1 MNSKLRKLYEDPVAY
16 CLDSQHGVLR
26 WLGQRAFQKQTER
39 YTALGAA
46 NSHRKITVIMTAYNT
61 GGLVAEAVQS
71 VLAQSHSDLE
81 LMVMDDASSDDT
93 LAVLKKLAATDARM
107 RVFHSPV
114 NHGTYW
120 SKNWCLSK
128 ADGEFVAFHDSDDVS
143 DPMRL
148 QMQVGAMLDGKRGCD
163 AVTCR
168 WQRVNPEGQLLTID
182 GAVSRTSVISMMIRR
197 EIVLNK
203 VGYFDT
209 VRIAADTEYK
219 MRITKLLGHNRLRN
233 MRHVLYTGLLR
244 DQSLTR
250 GEQGGFEWRTEG
262 LAITRSLSG
271 NRADYMQAFQNWH
284 KSEQPLYVAF
294 PQKSRPF
301 VAPASICGACDDMDV
316 SQVVE
321 VTPGHG

>member
-1 MNSKLRKLYEDPVAY
+1 MKSKLRKLYEDPVAY
-16 CLDSQHGVLR
+16 CLDSQHGLLR
-26 WLGQRAFQKQTER
+26 WFGQRAFQKQTDQ
-39 YTALGAA
+39 YGALGAA

-61 GGLVAEAVQS
+61 GGLVTEAVQS
-71 VLAQSHSDLE
+71 VLAQSHSNFE
-81 LMVMDDASSDDT
+81 LMVIDDASSDDT
-93 LAVLKKLAATDARM
+93 LAVLQEIAETDARI
-107 RVFHSPV
+107 RVFHSPT

-143 DPMRL
+143 DPLRL
-148 QMQVGAMLDGKRGCD
+148 QLQLGAMLDGKGSD

-168 WQRVNPEGQLLTID
+168 WQRINPEGELLTID
-182 GAVSRTSVISMMIRR
+182 GAISRTSVISLMIRR
-197 EIVLNK
+197 EAVLNR

-219 MRITKLLGHNRLRN
+219 RRITKLLSHKRLRN

-250 GEQGGFEWRTEG
+250 GEQGGFEWRTDG

-284 KSEQPLYVAF
+284 TSGQALYVSF
-294 PQKSRPF
+294 PQKVRPF
-301 VAPASICGACDDMDV
+301 AVSSGICHGCDDMNT

-321 VTPGHG
+321 VTAGHG